1 MREEEFGKR
10 TNLGRRVCS
19 QTGSGRARFVVAGSR
34 CVRGGITLCRIL
46 FRVLL
51 GGERPGSG
59 VGEV

>member
-10 TNLGRRVCS
+10 MNLDRRVCS
-19 QTGSGRARFVVAGSR
+19 QIGSGRARLLLLGVGV
-34 CVRGGITLCRIL
+34 CEEVLLCRIL

-51 GGERPGSG
+51 GGERPGTG